1 MEIPTLDKLETK
13 LFNAIRDG
21 KIKKIQALMQKG
33 VNLNCKN
40 GYGETP
46 LYHAVAV
53 LALGVYQKETIVEL
67 LLQKGAKVEEKNS
80 DGQTPLE
87 VAVLHEQPLV
97 AKILLKHG
105 ANVNVKRKLCHSLL
119 HTAISFGNVSLVEI
133 LLEYGAEVD
142 SPTKNGLTP
151 LIRMICLAF
160 YLGTPIHEEE
170 IFTRH
175 NSIKITE
182 MLVRYDASIN
192 VRNEEGNSLLECTL
206 IKENGK
212 KLDSMKIISHHHHN
226 SNFY

>member
-1 MEIPTLDKLETK
+1 MEILTLDKLETK
-13 LFNAIRDG
+13 LFKAIRDG
-21 KIKKIQALMQKG
+21 KVKKVRALMQKG
-33 VNLNCKN
+33 VNLDCKN
-40 GYGETP
+40 NYGKTP
-46 LYHAVAV
+46 LHYAVS
-53 LALGVYQKETIVEL
+53 ALGVYKKETIVEL
-67 LLQKGAKVEEKNS
+67 LLQNGAKIEEKNS
-80 DGQTPLE
+80 NGQTPLE
-87 VAVLHEQPLV
+87 IAVLNEQTLV
-97 AKILLKHG
+97 AKIILKHG
-105 ANVNVKRKLCHSLL
+105 ADVNVKRKLGHSLL

-182 MLVRYDASIN
+182 MLLRYDASIN

-212 KLDSMKIISHHHHN
+212 KLDLMKIISHHHHN

>member
-13 LFNAIRDG
+13 LFKAIRDG
-21 KIKKIQALMQKG
+21 KVKKVRALMQKG
-33 VNLNCKN
+33 VNLDCKN
-40 GYGETP
+40 NYGKTP
-46 LYHAVAV
+46 LHYAVA
-53 LALGVYQKETIVEL
+53 ALGVYKKETIVEL
-67 LLQKGAKVEEKNS
+67 LLQNGAKIEEKNS
-80 DGQTPLE
+80 NGQTPLE
-87 VAVLHEQPLV
+87 IAVLNEQTLV
-97 AKILLKHG
+97 AKIILKHG
-105 ANVNVKRKLCHSLL
+105 ADVNVKRKLGHSLL

-142 SPTKNGLTP
+142 SPTENGLTP
-151 LIRMICLAF
+151 LMRVICLAF

-182 MLVRYDASIN
+182 MLLRYDASIN

-212 KLDSMKIISHHHHN
+212 KLDLMKIISHHHHN